1 VTRLPRAGRIAL
13 WAGAL
18 VVLLAVFLLY
28 LQPDLAVSLANQL
41 WSCF

>member
-1 VTRLPRAGRIAL
+1 MTPLPRARRIAL